1 MLRELPSEV
10 QHVLHR
16 YAGHAL
22 GATVE
27 DGDLHGYSF
36 SWKFEAHADSA
47 TAASTARAGR
57 IAMAATMEEEDEV
70 TEQTI
75 GATMEVHRTAKTRL
89 ARIDLQGSVGCGTPS
104 LCDLCVLCG
113 NIR

>member
-1 MLRELPSEV
+1 
-10 QHVLHR
+10 
-16 YAGHAL
+16 
-22 GATVE
+22 
-27 DGDLHGYSF
+27 
-36 SWKFEAHADSA
+36 
-47 TAASTARAGR
+47 
-57 IAMAATMEEEDEV
+57 MAATMEEEDEV